1 MNKEKQIEEMARS
14 SCSIYDKNN
23 TTTPCGGE
31 MLCDFNCTQYN
42 TCKVLYENGY
52 RKASDVARELFEE
65 IEEVIGIRLID
76 DDILRYE
83 QDLSVNYKALA
94 KLKKK
99 YESEGA
105 ECQEEQK

>member
-1 MNKEKQIEEMARS
+1 MSKEKQIEEMARS

-52 RKASDVARELFEE
+52 RKASDVAREIFEE
-65 IEEVIGIRLID
+65 IERVAMSKID
-76 DDILRYE
+76 T
-83 QDLSVNYKALA
+83 DLSITALNDTYYIEA
-94 KLKKK
+94 IDEVKKK
-99 YESEGA
+99 YESEDT
-105 ECQEEQK
+105 ECQKEQK